1 MHTETIHALAHC
13 FTAAPHH
20 PRHVW
25 AHRIMTQT
33 HAQSTTRAPPPINIA
48 SAAIDA
54 QEQSAQA
61 AALASIWGRQGPE
74 LLLGR
79 MRNSRVGR
87 LPPKGPGA
95 VECTSPGNLG
105 AGGGYRWMGEDDSPT
120 SAPAGHKAA
129 AFGAGDGA
137 GAGSNPEPAL
147 VLSSPALGAAP
158 ATPPSGALAKGDPYA
173 AGPASPTPTMSIGTP
188 GTSGTGGAGKKKSRL
203 VASIKKRQR
212 KCRRVPT
219 PPSLDTADEFALAY
233 EAVSDRE
240 DMQERRGRQTSSD
253 EEPLVGGETG
263 AGGSSCRRGGA
274 SGRAKAAAAGAG
286 QKKGRNKA
294 PKAAAAA
301 AAAAAAEEPEP
312 EGPEGEWWRTRR
324 PVKDEKP
331 DDMDIGGPVRA
342 GGLGAGPDPAD
353 VPMPEVLFGLRV
365 EQLSPSA
372 SPAAP
377 ASPAASPAPPGAGTT
392 GAGSATA
399 LAASGAGGGGQP
411 GAGAGGGAPETRRIV
426 FSHAIHAA
434 SCTSLVID
442 EAEEDGHV
450 VTSVIWS
457 VYR

>member
-1 MHTETIHALAHC
+1 
-13 FTAAPHH
+13 
-20 PRHVW
+20 
-25 AHRIMTQT
+25 MTQT

-79 MRNSRVGR
+79 MRNSRAGR

-95 VECTSPGNLG
+95 ECKSPGSPG
-105 AGGGYRWMGEDDSPT
+105 AEFRWMGEDDSPT

-147 VLSSPALGAAP
+147 VLSSPTLSAAP

-173 AGPASPTPTMSIGTP
+173 APVVPASSTISIGTP
-188 GTSGTGGAGKKKSRL
+188 GTGGAGKKKSRL

-212 KCRRVPT
+212 KCRRIPT

-240 DMQERRGRQTSSD
+240 DMQARRGRQTSSD
-253 EEPLVGGETG
+253 EEPLVGGESG
-263 AGGSSCRRGGA
+263 AGSGCRRGGA

-324 PVKDEKP
+324 PVKDEEP
-331 DDMDIGGPVRA
+331 DDMDIGGPVRR
-342 GGLGAGPDPAD
+342 GGLGAGPDPAA
-353 VPMPEVLFGLRV
+353 VPIPEVLFGLRV
-365 EQLSPSA
+365 EQLSPR
-372 SPAAP
+372 SPEAP
-377 ASPAASPAPPGAGTT
+377 ASPAPQGAGTT

-434 SCTSLVID
+434 RGTSLVID

-450 VTSVIWS
+450 VTSVIWR